1 MKNVKPKMEEKI
13 VELKRIASANDNKLE
28 PEVVVQE
35 ASSDDS
41 PLHKYFEWDDSVA
54 GQRWRVHQAR
64 MMIALSVEFIP
75 GVKTSEEVKVFVSL
89 RDERCEGYRTIVQV
103 MSDEENREQ
112 LLMDALAELQYFK
125 KKYAVLKELSRIF
138 ESIDEVNNTIVIK
151 H

>member
-89 RDERCEGYRTIVQV
+89 RDERGDLCHHSRTTG
-103 MSDEENREQ
+103 R
-112 LLMDALAELQYFK
+112 LCRLHRHAAPLAGPRHQRNCRG
-125 KKYAVLKELSRIF
+125 SGT
-138 ESIDEVNNTIVIK
+138 TIQDRQRTQ
-151 H
+151 